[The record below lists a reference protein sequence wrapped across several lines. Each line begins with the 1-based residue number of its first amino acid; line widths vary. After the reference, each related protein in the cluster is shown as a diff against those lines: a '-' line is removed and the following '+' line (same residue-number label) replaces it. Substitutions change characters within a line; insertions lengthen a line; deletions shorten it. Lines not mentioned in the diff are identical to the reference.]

1 MSVESNL
8 QAKIRKYLR
17 DKGCY
22 VLKTRPDARGGAPT
36 GCPDIIFMLEGFWGA
51 IEVKASLKAPYQ
63 TLQKETLALLDDW
76 SWAKRVDPTNWP
88 LVREEL
94 ERIL

>member
-1 MSVESNL
+1 MSVESIL
-8 QAKIRKYLR
+8 QAKIRTYLK

-36 GCPDIIFMLEGFWGA
+36 GCPDILFMLEGFWGA
-51 IEVKASLKAPYQ
+51 IEVKDSPAAPYRP
-63 TLQKETLALLDDW
+63 LQKETLAQLDEW
-76 SWAKRVDPTNWP
+76 SWARRVDPFNWEE
-88 LVREEL
+88 VKDEL

>member
-8 QAKIRKYLR
+8 QATIRRYLR

-22 VLKTRPDARGGAPT
+22 VLKTRPDARGGAPM

-51 IEVKASLKAPYQ
+51 IEVKASPKSPYQ
-63 TLQKETLALLDDW
+63 TLQRETLDRLDDW
-76 SWAKRVDPTNWP
+76 SWAKRVDPSNWP
-88 LVREEL
+88 NIQAEL
-94 ERIL
+94 ELML